1 MAGSRIAG
9 DNMSELLCS
18 KCHIRPATSNR
29 YCRECNAERI
39 ASLRKASVLAR
50 TDQTETPD
58 TLALARRIGLDVSA
72 DVCLFVD
79 ALTEAQVL
87 FLLEHL
93 YGSDKAQQM
102 IADFMQQYSQ

>member
-1 MAGSRIAG
+1 
-9 DNMSELLCS
+9 MSEVSCS
-18 KCHIRPATSNR
+18 KCHVRPATSNR

-50 TDQTETPD
+50 TDQTTPPD
-58 TLALARRIGLDVSA
+58 TLALARRVGLDIAA

-79 ALTEAQVL
+79 GLSDAQTL

-93 YGSDKAQQM
+93 YGPEKAQQM
-102 IADFMQQYSQ
+102 IADFLQQYD

>member
-9 DNMSELLCS
+9 DNMSEMMCS
-18 KCHIRPATSNR
+18 RCHTRPATSNR

-39 ASLRKASVLAR
+39 ASLRKASVPAR
-50 TDQTETPD
+50 TDRTD
-58 TLALARRIGLDVSA
+58 TLALARRVGLNIAA

-79 ALTEAQVL
+79 GLSDAQVL

-93 YGSDKAQQM
+93 YGPEKAQQM
-102 IADFMQQYSQ
+102 IADFLQQYD